1 MLPTPTL
8 NSWFELLRLQH
19 PWSHSLAQR
28 LPRWWVEPHGA
39 AQCSGRGR
47 CSSQEWTVRVAFQL
61 LDDLRRH
68 LRVSGEHHGQTICP
82 TCPVR
87 RDTCPC
93 GAPEAHSAQ
102 HQREIRTTPDIFFLR
117 DVDVQEG
124 AHASPNTFVMCP
136 GIRRHR
142 LGLHHTKEI
151 IRSCRGAMQQDQP
164 ADCRSVT
171 MGIRS
176 NSVRCSAAFFSRC
189 AWMKA
194 GSPRGVPNTT
204 IPCCDGG
211 KSVSPDPRQT
221 RAVGS
226 AACAILSNAS
236 HPSGLIPLRF
246 QTCVLPPWTRIRAW
260 ENKLRCRDPYA

>member
-1 MLPTPTL
+1 MLATPTL
-8 NSWFELLRLQH
+8 NFWFELLWLQH
-19 PWSHSLAQR
+19 PWSHSLTQC

-47 CSSQEWTVRVAFQL
+47 CSSQEWNVRVAFQL

-102 HQREIRTTPDIFFLR
+102 PNGRFAQLLISSSCVTLMFRRAHMQVQTPSSCALGTR
-117 DVDVQEG
+117 
-124 AHASPNTFVMCP
+124 H
-136 GIRRHR
+136 HR

-164 ADCRSVT
+164 S
-171 MGIRS
+171 
-176 NSVRCSAAFFSRC
+176 
-189 AWMKA
+189 
-194 GSPRGVPNTT
+194 
-204 IPCCDGG
+204 
-211 KSVSPDPRQT
+211 
-221 RAVGS
+221 
-226 AACAILSNAS
+226 
-236 HPSGLIPLRF
+236 
-246 QTCVLPPWTRIRAW
+246 
-260 ENKLRCRDPYA
+260 